1 MGIAV
6 SDWRLARTVS
16 LAGELGVVS
25 GTAIDSVLA
34 RRLQSGDSTGDFRRA
49 LGNFPNQEIVTR
61 ILNKYFIDGGKAED
75 QPYRPIP
82 KLTVE
87 QKRESSELLMVAS
100 FCEVWL
106 AKEGNAGLVGIN
118 FLEKIQMATVPSI
131 LGAILAEVDYVIMG
145 AGLPR
150 EIPAVIKALATGA
163 AASVK
168 VDVKDATHDYRSEIT
183 PTDFVPASLF
193 PRTAPKFLAI
203 ISSDVLASYL
213 SRDEVSKPDGFII
226 EGPTAGGHN
235 APPRGQLKLDEVGE
249 PIYGDRDAPN
259 LAKIRAFGLPY
270 WMAGGYATP
279 AAVRQALELGAEG
292 IQAGTIFALAQE
304 SGFSDAIRS
313 EILTSLRNGAL
324 NVKTDVLASPTGFP
338 IKIMNLAGTTG
349 SPEIFNAREKLCDL
363 GYLRTP
369 VEMSDGVVAYRC
381 SSEPEEKFLRKGG
394 VESDI
399 EGRKCLCNG
408 LMANIGLGQ
417 HRSTGYEE
425 PALITLGSDLSG
437 AKELLSNHPGGWSA
451 KDAVQYLLSML

>member
-34 RRLQSGDSTGDFRRA
+34 RRLQSGDSNGDVRRA
-49 LGNFPNQEIVTR
+49 LAAFPKQEIVDG
-61 ILNKYFIDGGKAED
+61 IIKKYFIEGGKATD
-75 QPYRPIP
+75 QPFRPIP
-82 KLTVE
+82 KLTVD

-106 AKEGNAGLVGIN
+106 AKEGHAGLVGIN

-131 LGAILAEVDYVIMG
+131 LGAILADVNYVIMG

-150 EIPAVIKALATGA
+150 EIPAVIKALASGA
-163 AASVK
+163 TASLK
-168 VDVKDATHDYRSEIT
+168 VEVKDATHEYRSEIT
-183 PTDFVPASLF
+183 PSDFVDSELF

-213 SRDEVSKPDGFII
+213 SRDESSKPDGFII
-226 EGPTAGGHN
+226 EGPAAGGHN
-235 APPRGQLKLDEVGE
+235 APPRGQLKLDEAGE

-259 LAKIRAFGLPY
+259 LEKVRALGLPY

-279 AAVRQALELGAEG
+279 GAVRQALEVGAEG

-304 SGFSDAIRS
+304 SGFSDLIRT
-313 EILTSLRNGAL
+313 EILASLRGGAID
-324 NVKTDVLASPTGFP
+324 VKTDVLASPTGFP
-338 IKIMNLAGTTG
+338 IKIMKLAGTTG
-349 SPEIFNAREKLCDL
+349 SPDIFDAREKLCDL
-363 GYLRTP
+363 GYLRIP
-369 VEMSDGVVAYRC
+369 VELSDGAVAYRC
-381 SSEPEEKFLRKGG
+381 SSEPDEKFLRKGG
-394 VESDI
+394 SEAEI

-425 PALITLGSDLSG
+425 PALITLGSDLAGSQ
-437 AKELLSNHPGGWSA
+437 ELLKAYPAGWSA
-451 KDAVQYLLSML
+451 TNAVQYLLSNL